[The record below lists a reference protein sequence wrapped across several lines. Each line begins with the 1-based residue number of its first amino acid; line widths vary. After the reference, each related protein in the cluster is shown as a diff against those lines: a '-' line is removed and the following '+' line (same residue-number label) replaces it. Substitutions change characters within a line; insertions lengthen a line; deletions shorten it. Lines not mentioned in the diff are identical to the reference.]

1 MTRAKRQAGVHL
13 IGRDLMY
20 ALAQAEFL
28 VLVRKNLLP
37 PPLRRKQRELR
48 QTIRSG
54 GLDDSDSVPTIG
66 YHDGMRGYQEAVRY
80 VYTLFDEPM
89 DSSALEP
96 PAMPTHMSMALGRRV
111 TSMEHYVSSL
121 WIACWE
127 T

>member
-1 MTRAKRQAGVHL
+1 
-13 IGRDLMY
+13 
-20 ALAQAEFL
+20 
-28 VLVRKNLLP
+28 
-37 PPLRRKQRELR
+37 
-48 QTIRSG
+48 
-54 GLDDSDSVPTIG
+54 
-66 YHDGMRGYQEAVRY
+66 MRGYQEAVRY